1 MHSSAK
7 KHDYSTANII
17 GSYYSGV
24 TVSEEKVNL
33 EEVRGDRGGKQDTIR
48 QCDFQ
53 VAQKKKQ
60 LLNEC
65 VFIHRACF
73 SSRLTSSI
81 LQL

>member
-33 EEVRGDRGGKQDTIR
+33 EEVRGDRGGENRIQSGSAIFR
-48 QCDFQ
+48 W
-53 VAQKKKQ
+53 
-60 LLNEC
+60 
-65 VFIHRACF
+65 HRRRNSC
-73 SSRLTSSI
+73 
-81 LQL
+81 